1 MKPWS
6 AIQKQFRGRHFDS
19 VNLSRIES
27 LLKELGEVRVNAKE
41 VKLYGLKKQF
51 LSEWDRYFVEYDHT
65 EQSKAYENV
74 TMMTKK
80 DPESVKAGLS
90 LAKMKFELCDRFEP
104 VLHLLDCDMMRETI
118 LLSLKHRLGILSNFE
133 NKEAIY
139 KLELPV
145 SFMSF
150 SGVGQFFK
158 SSLQTFEV

>member
-27 LLKELGEVRVNAKE
+27 LLKELSEVRVNAKE
-41 VKLYGLKKQF
+41 VKLYGLKKEF

-74 TMMTKK
+74 TIMTKK
-80 DPESVKAGLS
+80 DPESIKAGLS

-118 LLSLKHRLGILSNFE
+118 LLSLKHRLGIFLDFQLNS
-133 NKEAIY
+133 
-139 KLELPV
+139 
-145 SFMSF
+145 
-150 SGVGQFFK
+150 
-158 SSLQTFEV
+158 